1 MDRGATGEH
10 DREGQAAHACH
21 CAWAV
26 PRRQD
31 RSQPGWD
38 CVATIDGLLLVSCI
52 KVRRVGAGTAGRDDP
67 ALLGLPSLPGR
78 GQKPCPDRVPE
89 GAAGRLD
96 PKTICSVVWRAVTRL
111 VATPWVGRDR
121 VGPAL
126 RRRGPCSHG
135 GVRLLSEPLSMPRVE
150 VLMQERSSGSPALEA
165 SPADRRATPAGV
177 LNGAPWVL
185 DGSARTRGRQIGGGH
200 GRYDAAEAD
209 RCLRAPVR

>member
-1 MDRGATGEH
+1 MTAKARRHTRVIVPGLCRVARTVASRG
-10 DREGQAAHACH
+10 
-21 CAWAV
+21 V
-26 PRRQD
+26 V
-31 RSQPGWD
+31 

-111 VATPWVGRDR
+111 VATAWVGRDR

-126 RRRGPCSHG
+126 RRRGVDAGAIKWVTSPG
-135 GVRLLSEPLSMPRVE
+135 GVPS
-150 VLMQERSSGSPALEA
+150 
-165 SPADRRATPAGV
+165 
-177 LNGAPWVL
+177 
-185 DGSARTRGRQIGGGH
+185 
-200 GRYDAAEAD
+200 
-209 RCLRAPVR
+209 